1 MVKLLPPLF
10 LLLLTGC
17 TSSGVVK
24 NVAKLDVPG
33 SEQPYAFASVTSRS
47 SGGGVGLILAFS
59 GGGTRAAALAY
70 GVMQE
75 LRDSVVFV
83 DGRERRLLDEIDIIS
98 SVSGGSFTSAYY
110 GLYGEGLFED
120 FEDVFLKRDVQHQLT
135 MTVLNPLH
143 WFGST
148 GRTERAVGIY
158 QKEIFH
164 DKTFADMQAR
174 GGPAIIINA
183 SDLEYGVRFSFVQDY
198 FDLLCSDINSF
209 PVARAVTASSAV
221 PILFNPVAVEN
232 FPGCEREQARFHRLV
247 DKHEDDLDPV
257 LREVV
262 RGVKTY
268 ESKDRRQYVHFVD
281 GGITDNLGLRAV
293 YEMIEV
299 TGGARSFMQ
308 RYNRK
313 PPSRLI
319 VISVD
324 ASTDPVLEMGQSLK
338 KPSLE
343 ESIGAMSSVQ
353 LHLYNAATLDLMG
366 RALKRWSQ
374 ELSTPQQTVDPY
386 FINIGFNDIQ
396 QQEALDYFNS
406 VPTSFVLTDEQVD
419 RLIVAG
425 RELLRN
431 NAEFQRL
438 MDGLQRDSVAVP

>member
-1 MVKLLPPLF
+1 
-10 LLLLTGC
+10 
-17 TSSGVVK
+17 
-24 NVAKLDVPG
+24 
-33 SEQPYAFASVTSRS
+33 
-47 SGGGVGLILAFS
+47 
-59 GGGTRAAALAY
+59 
-70 GVMQE
+70 
-75 LRDSVVFV
+75 
-83 DGRERRLLDEIDIIS
+83 
-98 SVSGGSFTSAYY
+98 
-110 GLYGEGLFED
+110 
-120 FEDVFLKRDVQHQLT
+120 
-135 MTVLNPLH
+135 
-143 WFGST
+143 
-148 GRTERAVGIY
+148 
-158 QKEIFH
+158 
-164 DKTFADMQAR
+164 
-174 GGPAIIINA
+174 
-183 SDLEYGVRFSFVQDY
+183 
-198 FDLLCSDINSF
+198 
-209 PVARAVTASSAV
+209 
-221 PILFNPVAVEN
+221 
-232 FPGCEREQARFHRLV
+232 
-247 DKHEDDLDPV
+247 
-257 LREVV
+257 
-262 RGVKTY
+262 
-268 ESKDRRQYVHFVD
+268 VD